1 MHMKLTPPLLLFLGD
16 VPDQLAAKT
25 AQGLVDWRRHWC
37 IGQLRLPGCG
47 ADTGLPDMDVGVAA
61 ANGARTMV
69 VGVVNPGGKIPDH
82 WQATILAA
90 LDAELDVA
98 AGMHS
103 PLSAQPT
110 LATAAQKL
118 GRKLID
124 VRQPARKFDVGTGL
138 KRKGRRLL
146 TVGTDCSV
154 GKKYTAL
161 AIEKEMRARG
171 FDADFRA
178 TGQTGIFIAGEGVAI
193 DGVIADFIS
202 GAAESISPD
211 AESGHWDIIEGQ
223 GAILHPSF
231 AGVSLG
237 LLHGSQPDAVVVCHE
252 PTRKTMRNVAHP
264 IPSIG
269 TVIEQTLAL
278 GRVVNPDIRA
288 VGIAINTAA
297 LDANAAEIC
306 LREAEETHELPACDP
321 TRTGVGPIVKRLK
334 AEFGV

>member
-1 MHMKLTPPLLLFLGD
+1 MRLKLPLLLFLGD
-16 VPDQLAAKT
+16 VADQLAAKT
-25 AQGLVDWRRHWC
+25 AQGLVDWRRDWC
-37 IGQLRLPGCG
+37 VAQLRLPGCR
-47 ADTGLPDMDVGVAA
+47 ADTGLPDMDLRAA
-61 ANGARTMV
+61 VANGARMMV
-69 VGVVNPGGKIPDH
+69 IGVVNPGGRIPDS
-82 WQATILAA
+82 WQATIVSA
-90 LDAELDVA
+90 LESGLDIA
-98 AGMHS
+98 AGMHT
-103 PLSAQPT
+103 PLNALPNLVSA
-110 LATAAQKL
+110 AERN

-124 VRQPARKFDVGTGL
+124 VRQPSQKFNVGTGA
-138 KRKGRRLL
+138 KRTGRRLL

-161 AIEKEMRARG
+161 AIEKELRERG
-171 FDADFRA
+171 VEADFRA
-178 TGQTGIFIAGEGVAI
+178 TGQTGIFIAGDGVAI
-193 DGVIADFIS
+193 DAVVADFIS
-202 GAAESISPD
+202 GAAEWISPD
-211 AESGHWDIIEGQ
+211 SRPHHWDIIEGQ

-306 LREAEETHELPACDP
+306 LREAEETHNLPACDP
-321 TRTGVGPIVKRLK
+321 TRTGVGPIVKRLQ